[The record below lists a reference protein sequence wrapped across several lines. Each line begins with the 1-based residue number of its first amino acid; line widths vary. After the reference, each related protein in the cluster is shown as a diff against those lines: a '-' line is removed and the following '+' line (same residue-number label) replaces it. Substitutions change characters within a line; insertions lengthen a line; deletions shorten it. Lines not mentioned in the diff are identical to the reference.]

1 MAVDRGDFALDPIKG
16 KEGFAL
22 TNEAPD
28 KKRCSFDSIQKSNI
42 SDARLHD
49 FDSGGRRIGRI
60 APNEYSMRLGGRVGR
75 IDRVFVFVFVFDS
88 DRVVDAAGRKIG
100 RADGLR
106 RRQIIT
112 FFFLVT

>member
-60 APNEYSMRLGGRVGR
+60 APNEYLMCLGGRVGR
-75 IDRVFVFVFVFDS
+75 IDRVFVFDG
-88 DRVVDAAGRKIG
+88 DGRQIG

-106 RRQIIT
+106 RRQIMAFV
-112 FFFLVT
+112 FFFI